1 MGYQNQV
8 RQFQKS
14 SKMAENSCY
23 DLQMERFRLV
33 LHSFS
38 EGGWQ
43 PRSNY
48 HFQLINN
55 LFSAKFCRTFEITSS
70 KKSSLSFFLQGS
82 SLIGE
87 LSFFMLTI
95 IKKKGYSGDIS
106 EKQFFLFKKG

>member
-1 MGYQNQV
+1 
-8 RQFQKS
+8 
-14 SKMAENSCY
+14 MAENSCC

-55 LFSAKFCRTFEITSS
+55 LFSAKFCRTFEITSFII
-70 KKSSLSFFLQGS
+70 LFFRFARNQYK
-82 SLIGE
+82 IAKNKY
-87 LSFFMLTI
+87 FFNDSTI
-95 IKKKGYSGDIS
+95 YKLY
-106 EKQFFLFKKG
+106 F